1 MVAKRIVTSKNFS
14 MMRIFR
20 QIVWLCLMIGILN
33 DAAFSASDASEKA
46 QVKQAQ
52 IALRQRGYQ
61 IGQVDGIWGKQTRAA
76 LTRFQQDQG
85 IPVCGELDDATL
97 AALGLLSPALPTSG
111 AAPVA
116 KIPTVIL
123 RATPAELSAQEI
135 DSMIRKNG
143 FHHPGDVSTAG
154 SPSTKQGA
162 FSHQYEASVLRG
174 DPVISDRATG
184 LMWQQRPTPFVRHR
198 DIQQH
203 VNATNA
209 KPYAGFTDWRLPTI
223 EELASLLEP
232 PNKQR
237 DFLDPIFAM
246 PYWLCLSTD
255 HVSGNPTQVWVV
267 FFEDGTILPAS
278 AHDDYDVLLVRNAH
292 Q

>member
-1 MVAKRIVTSKNFS
+1 

-20 QIVWLCLMIGILN
+20 QIVCLCLMIGILS

-46 QVKQAQ
+46 RVKQAQ

-85 IPVCGELDDATL
+85 LPVSGELDDATL
-97 AALGLLSPALPTSG
+97 ADLGLLSPALPTSG

-116 KIPTVIL
+116 KVPTVIL
-123 RATPAELSAQEI
+123 RAAPAELSAQEI

-143 FHHPGDVSTAG
+143 FHHPGDVSAG
-154 SPSTKQGA
+154 GLSPTRQGA
-162 FSHQYEASVLRG
+162 FSHQYEATTLRG
-174 DPVISDRATG
+174 DPVVSDLATG
-184 LMWQQRPTPFVRHR
+184 LMWQQRPTPFIRHQDLQR
-198 DIQQH
+198 H
-203 VNATNA
+203 LSATNA
-209 KPYAGFTDWRLPTI
+209 QSYAGFTDWRLPTI

-232 PNKQR
+232 PDKQR

-246 PYWLCLSTD
+246 PYWLCLSAD

-267 FFEDGTILPAS
+267 FFEEGIILPAS